1 MHLVSQTSNTTG
13 TNSKRPCKCI
23 LTWSGLSY
31 LLYVSRAVP
40 SRAVP
45 SLSIVLKVLN
55 HPAETVTFPF
65 PPFSCS
71 LPVSLSPSPIP
82 SPPFAGTDISCC
94 IEQRNGGRSFC
105 IRESGARVLS
115 LWKRETEH
123 LWSRQPILTMRA
135 ARCTSPHLPSCA
147 QAQGSAMSTT
157 AGCAF
162 ALFSTDSSASRPPPR
177 PCGTFEPVSNT
188 ATNIIISNIV
198 QKLCEFLQLF
208 ECKSLLS
215 RLISRHRPTAA
226 ACRKA
231 ALGTRD
237 LRHPAYQVSVA
248 RHHKHGLGGAGCTTI
263 WDDDA
268 DDDASAS
275 NSSKSKR
282 VDKQ

>member
-1 MHLVSQTSNTTG
+1 MHQ
-13 TNSKRPCKCI
+13 RER
-23 LTWSGLSY
+23 
-31 LLYVSRAVP
+31 RA
-40 SRAVP
+40 RA
-45 SLSIVLKVLN
+45 LFMEEGDR
-55 HPAETVTFPF
+55 A
-65 PPFSCS
+65 
-71 LPVSLSPSPIP
+71 PV
-82 SPPFAGTDISCC
+82 
-94 IEQRNGGRSFC
+94 
-105 IRESGARVLS
+105 
-115 LWKRETEH
+115 
-123 LWSRQPILTMRA
+123 WSRQPILTMRA

-147 QAQGSAMSTT
+147 QVQGSAMSTT

-162 ALFSTDSSASRPPPR
+162 ALFSTDSSAARPPPR
-177 PCGTFEPVSNT
+177 PCGTSEPVSNT
-188 ATNIIISNIV
+188 ATNIIISDIV

-215 RLISRHRPTAA
+215 RLISRHRQTAA

-248 RHHKHGLGGAGCTTI
+248 RHHKLGLGGAGCTTI